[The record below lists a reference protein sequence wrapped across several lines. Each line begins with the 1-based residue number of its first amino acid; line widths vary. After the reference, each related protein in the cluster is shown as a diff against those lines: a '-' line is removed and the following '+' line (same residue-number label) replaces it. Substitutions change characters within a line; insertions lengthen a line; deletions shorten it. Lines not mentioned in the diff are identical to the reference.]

1 MTPKEFNIVLQNTLN
16 SCSELLASK
25 SKEYDFSSD
34 RLHSFKAGAQLLDTN
49 SVNTLL
55 GYLTKHIMSVF
66 DMAKNYDNFTMEKW
80 DEKLLDCI
88 NYFILLRAL
97 LMDEKNIFVRE
108 YFDTNKDKKSVS
120 ETLFSAG
127 MVLKRPTKEG
137 VQNE

>member
-120 ETLFSAG
+120 ETLSSAG